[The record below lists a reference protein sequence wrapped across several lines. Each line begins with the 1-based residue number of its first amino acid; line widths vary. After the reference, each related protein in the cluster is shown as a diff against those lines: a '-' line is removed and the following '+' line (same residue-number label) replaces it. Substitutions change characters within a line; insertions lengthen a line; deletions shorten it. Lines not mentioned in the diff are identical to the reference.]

1 MTLRETFHFCNHPV
15 NFYLEY
21 LNRSTRCI
29 ISKLSTNVV
38 IFLLS
43 FITQLY
49 FSSYLYKDLKFSSF
63 HTLIFINSRFHH
75 LSQKKNLHQIMS
87 FVEFCSSI
95 FVFLSQDLL
104 SLEQFR
110 RNTRSFSGNLL
121 IRLFL
126 LLCLFTINQNF
137 EFNKAN
143 FI

>member
-1 MTLRETFHFCNHPV
+1 MHHFKIV
-15 NFYLEY
+15 NQCRHFPPFFYYTVIL
-21 LNRSTRCI
+21 LFLSIQRPQI
-29 ISKLSTNVV
+29 LLISYTN
-38 IFLLS
+38 LH
-43 FITQLY
+43 Q
-49 FSSYLYKDLKFSSF
+49 FSCSSSF
-63 HTLIFINSRFHH
+63 P
-75 LSQKKNLHQIMS
+75 KKNLHQIMS